1 MIGLRFGSRNRV
13 RAIAGLAVVAALAAA
28 CSDSGTTPT
37 PPVTG
42 PFALAPVDS
51 GYDFS
56 IYLTAPPGDPSR
68 VLVLERSGRIIL
80 RKNGVR
86 QDSAFLNL
94 TPLTSTVTGEYGIYS
109 LAFHPQYATNH
120 RLFVY
125 YAAQDGSATLAEFT
139 GDASGDHAALASMR
153 IVLSQPESTTA
164 VLYGGMIAFG
174 GDGYLY
180 VGMGDGEV
188 GGDPLSHS
196 QDSTSL
202 LGKMLRID
210 VDHAAPYAI
219 PFDNPYVT
227 RPGWRGEIWQ
237 LGLRNP
243 WRWSFDRQNGDL
255 YIGDVGEAQWEE
267 IDYLPAPVVGGNN
280 FGWPT
285 TEGFECYQPAA
296 GCFTLGLVTPLLQYA
311 HGRSC
316 AVVGGY
322 VYHGTAAPALQ
333 GTYFYGDFCGGWIR
347 SFRLVGDYPSEELPE
362 VELPTYRGA
371 TDNVV
376 SFGEDADGEL
386 YVVTAAGMIYRI
398 AQAS

>member
-1 MIGLRFGSRNRV
+1 MTGHRSSFPDRG
-13 RAIAGLAVVAALAAA
+13 RAATLAGLVILAAA
-28 CSDSGTTPT
+28 CGGDSGTTPT
-37 PPVTG
+37 PPTSG
-42 PFALAPVDS
+42 PFVLAPVDS

-56 IYLTAPPGDPSR
+56 IYLTAPPGDPTR
-68 VLVLERSGRIIL
+68 VMILERGGRIIL
-80 RKNGVR
+80 RKNGVK

-94 TPLTSTVTGEYGIYS
+94 TSLTNPTTGEYGIYS

-125 YAAQDGSATLAEFT
+125 YAALDGSATLAEFT
-139 GDASGDHAALASMR
+139 GDPSGDHASLSSR
-153 IVLSQPESTTA
+153 RTILSQPESTTA
-164 VLYGGMIAFG
+164 VLYGGTIAFG
-174 GDGYLY
+174 GDGFLY
-180 VGMGDGEV
+180 VGLGDGQV
-188 GGDPLSHS
+188 GGDPLSRS

-202 LGKMLRID
+202 FGKMLRID
-210 VDHAAPYAI
+210 VDHALPYAI
-219 PFDNPYVT
+219 PLDNPYVT

-255 YIGDVGEAQWEE
+255 YLGDVGEARWEE
-267 IDYLPAPVVGGNN
+267 INYLPAPVVGGNN

-285 TEGFECYQPAA
+285 MEGFDCYQPAA
-296 GCFTLGLVTPLLQYA
+296 GCFTLGLVTPLLEYA

-322 VYHGTAAPALQ
+322 VYRGSAAPALQ

-347 SFRLVGDYPSEELPE
+347 TLRVVDGYPLEELPE
-362 VELPTYRGA
+362 VELPKYRGA

-376 SFGEDADGEL
+376 SFGEDANGEL
-386 YVVTAAGMIYRI
+386 YVLTAAGMVYRI
-398 AQAS
+398 APGS